1 MACNCSTY
9 RSNIASARNDNRI
22 WAAEIEGF
30 REKIRDARSII
41 SDFQDHQSSVD
52 DHKSKLDQMADAEHG
67 RFSGNNHKI
76 RYVTKV
82 KAVATSLSSVKS
94 AISSNISNWRIRLQ
108 NTKRQL
114 RQERIRL
121 QQMSPGLLGWR
132 RQSLRV
138 WNVIDNRKKCLLTRS
153 QASSA
158 FGFHRRH
165 FFFDIYR

>member
-9 RSNIASARNDNRI
+9 RSNIASARNDKRI

-30 REKIRDARSII
+30 REKIRDARSIK

-94 AISSNISNWRIRLQ
+94 AISSNISNLEDKITEYEEAITSRENKIAANESWIAGM
-108 NTKRQL
+108 
-114 RQERIRL
+114 E
-121 QQMSPGLLGWR
+121 
-132 RQSLRV
+132 
-138 WNVIDNRKKCLLTRS
+138 
-153 QASSA
+153 ASIASCMEC
-158 FGFHRRH
+158 
-165 FFFDIYR
+165 Y